1 MQKEDFALEYNTEIN
16 IAFVHKVMDELTKNH
31 KDLDIDVTSGFMTQV
46 LDSNGRPYKLCQVW
60 SFEKYINHLNPKAKW
75 LWQQPRK
82 NVKFEDPVWYTSHAM
97 GHNPLDTFLSVL
109 SDECDLSQHYI
120 NHCIRVSGITNF
132 KRNNFSDRQV
142 MAVSGHKNL
151 QSLALYTRV
160 HDDKKMM
167 MGLKLTFSLLNP
179 EGAKKLQESK
189 DKDSDQAIEGPDETG
204 EPAPKKNESNTAK
217 TQCRWYTKWQ

>member
-1 MQKEDFALEYNTEIN
+1 MQEENFELEYDTETN
-16 IAFVHKVMDELTKNH
+16 IAFVCKVKGELTKNH
-31 KDLDIDVTSGFMTQV
+31 KDLDIDVTSSYMTQV
-46 LDSNGRPYKLCQVW
+46 LDSNGRFHKLCPVQ
-60 SFEKYINHLNPKAKW
+60 SFENYVNHLNPKVKW

-82 NVKFEDPVWYTSHAM
+82 NVKFEDPVWYTSHAL

-109 SDECDLSQHYI
+109 SDECDLSQHYA

-142 MAVSGHKNL
+142 MAISGHKSL

-167 MGLKLTFSLLNP
+167 MGLKLTFTLLKP
-179 EGAKKLQESK
+179 EEAKKLQESK
-189 DKDSDQAIEGPDETG
+189 DEDSNQAIEGP
-204 EPAPKKNESNTAK
+204 
-217 TQCRWYTKWQ
+217 C